1 MKKYYIYI
9 MSSESRV
16 LYVGVTNNLR
26 RRVIEHQEG
35 IVEGFSQKYKIKK
48 LIYFEEY
55 TNVNEAIT
63 REKQLKNWR
72 REKKVFII
80 EQLNKEWKDLSKE
93 FGF

>member
-1 MKKYYIYI
+1 